1 MNDKLKELLNDKQFG
16 IPFTLNNEESIA
28 EKTGSSLKEIEDVA
42 MSQGIVPLRFQRN
55 LGAISL
61 EEQRILLH
69 SKVSVIGCGGLG
81 GFVIEELARLGV
93 GEISAWDYDYFE
105 EHNLNRQLMS
115 ETRLIGQSKTEAV
128 SKRVNKINPLVKLN
142 SIYREFNEDAGKEM
156 LKEQQVVVD
165 ALDNIKSRLE
175 LSETCR
181 CMGIPLVHGAVNTWY
196 GQVSTQ
202 FPGENVIEQLYE
214 GKETSMSGVK
224 KPSVLVFMPAM
235 VASLQVAE
243 VLKILLNRGNLL
255 RQKIMMLDMLSMDIE
270 VIDVPGNED

>member
-1 MNDKLKELLNDKQFG
+1 MNDKLKELLNDKQYG
-16 IPFTLNNEESIA
+16 ISFTLNDEESIA
-28 EKTGSSLKEIEDVA
+28 EKTGASLKEIEDVA
-42 MSQGIVPLRFQRN
+42 MSQGMVPLRFQRN
-55 LGAISL
+55 LGAISI

-69 SKVSVIGCGGLG
+69 AKVSVIGCGGLG

-105 EHNLNRQLMS
+105 EHNLNRQIMS

-128 SKRVNKINPLVKLN
+128 SKRLNKINPLVKFN
-142 SIYREFNEDAGKEM
+142 GIYREFNEDAGQEM

-175 LSETCR
+175 LSKTCR
-181 CMGIPLVHGAVNTWY
+181 SMRIPLVHGAVNTWY

-214 GKETSMSGVK
+214 GKETSMSGGK
-224 KPSVLVFMPAM
+224 KPSVLGFMPAM

-243 VLKILLNRGNLL
+243 VVKILLNRGNLL
-255 RQKIMMLDMLSMDIE
+255 RQKVMMLDMLSMDID
-270 VIDVPGNED
+270 VIDMPGNED